1 MRQFSSKGFIVLV
14 MVAYAILCAIF
25 FVQHYAWDDIFVK
38 TMILPTLFAT
48 TLAFMRRRHGGW
60 AIPLA
65 LAFSTMGDYAGAVDN
80 FLTQVTLFAVAHI
93 FYICDFWPKRRYTA
107 GGLIG
112 VSALVAAATLYLMH
126 ILPSVEP
133 EAFRYAIVAY
143 AAIIAVMASG
153 AILQERPYRA
163 WYIVAATLFVFS
175 DGAIAYGMAMGQPTT
190 LVVMPTYYAAQAI
203 FTVLYMLRKKA

>member
-1 MRQFSSKGFIVLV
+1 M
-14 MVAYAILCAIF
+14 AILKMKESCVKPVVFAVTALFLVGTAIF
-25 FVQHYAWDDIFVK
+25 FSPIQ
-38 TMILPTLFAT
+38 
-48 TLAFMRRRHGGW
+48 
-60 AIPLA
+60 IPHKLCIPMGIIALSSFWLTPWEVALA
-65 LAFSTMGDYAGAVDN
+65 LVFSLIGDYAGSCHN
-80 FLTQVTLFAVAHI
+80 FMSQMGSFAVAHI